1 KLSLYKNEKSC
12 ESKQLLSA
20 NGWMNK
26 LYQHILRHTR
36 DDVEVYRYLQVR
48 GLTDEVI
55 NVFQLSFSPNFKNFT
70 ATFLEKKGFHQ
81 QLLIKSG
88 ILSEK
93 DQHRIIDRFQGR
105 VIFPIRNHLGKTVGF
120 GGRIIS
126 DEGPKY
132 LNSSENSL
140 FHKSS

>member
-1 KLSLYKNEKSC
+1 
-12 ESKQLLSA
+12 
-20 NGWMNK
+20 
-26 LYQHILRHTR
+26 
-36 DDVEVYRYLQVR
+36 
-48 GLTDEVI
+48 
-55 NVFQLSFSPNFKNFT
+55 VFQLGFSPNVKNFT

-120 GGRIIS
+120 VARIIS
-126 DEGPKY
+126 DEGHKY

-140 FHKSS
+140 FHISRLLYNFDLASKHIRKHNEIIFFEGYMFVIGSYKSGVKNVVATLYITIIE